1 MPTVHRS
8 LATCLSLVALT
19 IISLPSRVS
28 ADIATIRHSIES
40 SDILPKDYREH
51 INIVESR
58 NTVSLSVYR
67 DPDAKPNDCRIDA
80 ILLTHKILTSGSAPK
95 QVRVVFYDLLEAD
108 KYWQVDVNPA
118 SVWAYAR
125 GAIGKNEVIRS
136 ARLSIHQ
143 ANTLAKTY
151 ARVPYKQIIDG
162 LGVVDGPLQDQRAV
176 ALIRIDNLQG
186 KGQDVT
192 DLRRQY
198 LHLED
203 LVRRGEQ
210 EPLKQSLADLSGSID
225 KIATASVRESML
237 DALGNTQTEPVAED
251 LYQMPSTEK

>member
-1 MPTVHRS
+1 MSTVRASIANFLS
-8 LATCLSLVALT
+8 LAAFIALVSA
-19 IISLPSRVS
+19 PSAG
-28 ADIATIRHSIES
+28 ADIATIRHTIET

-51 INIVESR
+51 INVIESKSM
-58 NTVSLSVYR
+58 VALSVYR

-80 ILLTHKILTSGSAPK
+80 ILLAHKILNSGSSPRE
-95 QVRVVFYDLLEAD
+95 VRVVFYDLLEED
-108 KYWQVDVNPA
+108 KYWQVDVNA
-118 SVWAYAR
+118 AAVRAYASGR
-125 GAIGKNEVIRS
+125 ITKSDIIKS

-151 ARVPYKQIIDG
+151 ARIPYKQIIDG
-162 LGVVDGPLQDQRAV
+162 LGVIDGPLQEQRAV

-192 DLRRQY
+192 ELRRQY

-210 EPLKQSLADLSGSID
+210 LPLKQGLADLSGSID
-225 KIATASVRESML
+225 KIATASLRESML
-237 DALGNTQTEPVAED
+237 DALGSSRSQPVTED
-251 LYQMPSTEK
+251 LHDMPSTQK